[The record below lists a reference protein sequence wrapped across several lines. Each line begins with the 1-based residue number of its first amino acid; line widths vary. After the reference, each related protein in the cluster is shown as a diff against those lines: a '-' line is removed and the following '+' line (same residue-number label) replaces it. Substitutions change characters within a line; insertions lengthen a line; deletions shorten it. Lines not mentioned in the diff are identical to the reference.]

1 MKRLLVLSLFAVSVC
16 HAQTGYVVLKS
27 ETFTAV
33 TNGGVVRLIGS
44 SASFHKVT
52 WNKIGT
58 VSVCSLKVEQSAT
71 GTGGWSDLITTQ
83 DCSVNG
89 TTLIVTATP
98 NYIRTITHT
107 TFTGTGSVVSVY
119 TGYVND
125 PTGASTL
132 SGQTD
137 VVITAPVLNDTLVYN
152 GSNWVNTVSGLPS
165 RADNDGTVV
174 LATTDRNQ
182 VVNVGHATANAVSIA
197 QAGVTAGNGFIGGF
211 QTFVC
216 TTGAGL
222 TTVTP
227 ATSTINGAATLKI
240 PPNACA
246 RIFVPTEADTN
257 YLAMVS
263 SGTVD
268 KVWACDVA
276 VGDPGA
282 ASAVLADDNDTPGVC
297 KNHTAETITI
307 TAVKCYAPTGS
318 PTVTPV
324 LTAGGAILSG
334 ALTCDTTE
342 GGAAGSLSGTPV
354 IATGK
359 TVNVNIT
366 TAGGVAKY
374 LVVYIT
380 GTKP

>member
-1 MKRLLVLSLFAVSVC
+1 MKKLLTFLLLMLVATHAALAQSNPATGKAVVATQFREYTFAAKPASLPSGTRITITDCATTACIAGSGSTRADLRWTGSAYELIAVV
-16 HAQTGYVVLKS
+16 G
-27 ETFTAV
+27 
-33 TNGGVVRLIGS
+33 
-44 SASFHKVT
+44 
-52 WNKIGT
+52 
-58 VSVCSLKVEQSAT
+58 
-71 GTGGWSDLITTQ
+71 GTGGVLALDDLT
-83 DCSVNG
+83 DV
-89 TTLIVTATP
+89 
-98 NYIRTITHT
+98 TITGVAANDG
-107 TFTGTGSVVSVY
+107 FTYSGS
-119 TGYVND
+119 
-125 PTGASTL
+125 A
-132 SGQTD
+132 
-137 VVITAPVLNDTLVYN
+137 
-152 GSNWVNTVSGLPS
+152 WVNTVVGLPS
-165 RADNDGTVV
+165 RVDSDGTVA
-174 LATTDRNQ
+174 LATTDRNN

-197 QAGVTAGNGFIGGF
+197 QAGVAAGNGFIGGF
-211 QTFVC
+211 QTIVC

-222 TTVTP
+222 TTITP
-227 ATSTINGAATLKI
+227 TTSTINGAATLLV
-240 PPNACA
+240 PANACA
-246 RIFVPTEADTN
+246 RIYVPTEADTN
-257 YLAMVS
+257 YRAMIN
-263 SGTVD
+263 SGTID
-268 KVWACDVA
+268 KVWACDVT

-282 ASAVLADDNDTPGVC
+282 ASSVLADDNDTPGVC

-366 TAGGVAKY
+366 TAGGSAKY